1 MHTQVLGYIYSLGPV
16 SPTNLLM
23 PMPSPGF
30 EATMNT
36 HFLPDNALAYR
47 KKGGGRCKGPTL
59 PLRFVTTSLFSPRCK
74 GT

>member
-1 MHTQVLGYIYSLGPV
+1 MHRSAHTQVLGYIYSLGPV

-36 HFLPDNALAYR
+36 HFCQITPWPTV
-47 KKGGGRCKGPTL
+47 KKVEEDARA
-59 PLRFVTTSLFSPRCK
+59 SPCR
-74 GT
+74 